1 MKLGIVV
8 PCYNEEE
15 VLPETARRLLA
26 LHAGMVSDDK
36 IETESKIYFVDDGS
50 KDATWQIIEELS
62 QQHAN
67 ISGIKLARN
76 CGHQHA
82 LLAGL
87 FTAEGDALVSID
99 ADLQDDISVIR
110 KMVEDYHQGV
120 HIVYGVRQQR
130 DSDSFLKRAT
140 AQSFYRLMKLLGA
153 ESIYNHADYR
163 LMSRR
168 AIEELKQF
176 KEVNLFLR
184 GLVPLIGFRTS
195 IAYYDRTQR
204 FAGESKYPLKRMI
217 GLALDAITSFS
228 VVPLRLI
235 TLTGFVVFFATM
247 LIILW
252 AFYIRLFTTE
262 AVPGWASTVLPI
274 YFISGIQILCIG
286 VIGEYLG
293 KIYRE
298 VKERPRYIIENQV
311 NP

>member
-26 LHAGMVSDDK
+26 LHSDLVSAHK
-36 IETESKIYFVDDGS
+36 IDTESKIYFVDDGS
-50 KDATWQIIEELS
+50 KDRTWQLIEELS
-62 QQHAN
+62 EKNAN

-99 ADLQDDISVIR
+99 ADLQDDISVIK
-110 KMVEDYHQGV
+110 KMVDDFHKGV

-130 DSDSFLKRAT
+130 DTDSFMKRAT

-184 GLVPLIGFRTS
+184 GLVPLIGFRS
-195 IAYYDRTQR
+195 SVAYYDRTER

-228 VVPLRLI
+228 IVPLRLI
-235 TLTGFVVFFATM
+235 TLTGFLVFFATI

-252 AFYIRLFTTE
+252 ALYVRIFTTE